1 MQGWARVG
9 GLRVCLVSPPY
20 ESDVKSVVGVSSP
33 PIGLAYLASVLRDG
47 HDVKVLDA
55 NVLGYSFDY
64 VRRELKEFY
73 PDVVGITS
81 VTPSIYQTYQ
91 VAKIAKDVREDCKVI
106 VGGPHATFLPNQT
119 LKECRFIDIIVR
131 SEGEE
136 TIMELAETL
145 EKGEWETV
153 KGITFRKGNNI
164 MSNEPRSFIK
174 DIDKIPFPS
183 WDLLSMDKYHFCGQR
198 YASMLTSRGCPF
210 NCTFCASSRLFGGF
224 WRGRSPENVVEE
236 IRILNEKFGIKNIEF
251 VDDTFTF
258 DQKRA
263 ERICEEIVREGLDIS
278 WGASSRVDT
287 LSRRLVEKMKKAGC
301 WILFLGIESGC
312 QKILDAVGKRITIEH
327 ARKAVKIVKEAGIQ
341 VLGSFIIGFLQDT
354 IETINETI
362 RFAKTLNLDYA
373 EFSILTP
380 YPGTPIYEHAKKNS
394 LLLTEDWSK
403 YTGLE
408 PTIKIEG
415 VSSSKLKSLLQR
427 AYLTLY
433 LTPKNIYNWLK
444 NRQLTLIKSALKAL
458 TNHLKMET
466 MLRRT

>member
-1 MQGWARVG
+1 LAVPTQH
-9 GLRVCLVSPPY
+9 SP
-20 ESDVKSVVGVSSP
+20 
-33 PIGLAYLASVLRDG
+33 
-47 HDVKVLDA
+47 H
-55 NVLGYSFDY
+55 
-64 VRRELKEFY
+64 
-73 PDVVGITS
+73 T
-81 VTPSIYQTYQ
+81 
-91 VAKIAKDVREDCKVI
+91 
-106 VGGPHATFLPNQT
+106 TFLPDKT
-119 LKECRFIDIIVR
+119 LLECGFIDIIVR
-131 SEGEE
+131 GEGEE
-136 TIMELAETL
+136 TIRELAEAL
-145 EKGEWETV
+145 EKGEWEKV
-153 KGITFRKGNNI
+153 KGITFRKGNRVV
-164 MSNEPRSFIK
+164 SNESRPFIK
-174 DIDKIPFPS
+174 DIDEIPFPS
-183 WDLLSMDKYHFCGQR
+183 WDFLPMDKYQFCGHR

-210 NCTFCASSRLFGGF
+210 NCSFCASSRLFGGF

-236 IRILNEKFGIKNIEF
+236 IRLLHDKFGIENIEF
-251 VDDTFTF
+251 VDDTFTL

-263 ERICEEIVREGLDIS
+263 ERICDEIVREGLDIS

-287 LSRRLVEKMKKAGC
+287 LSRSLVEKMRRAGC

-312 QKILDAVGKRITIEH
+312 QKILDAIGKRITVEH
-327 ARKAVKIVKEAGIQ
+327 ARKAVKIVKEAGVQ

-380 YPGTPIYEHAKKNS
+380 YPGTPIYEHAKKNN

-408 PTIKIEG
+408 PTVKIEG

-427 AYLTLY
+427 AYLTFY

-444 NRQLTLIKSALKAL
+444 NRQLTFIKSALKAL
-458 TNHLKMET
+458 TNYLKMET